1 MSYRNPQIIQDRS
14 GEIIPQALAQATG
27 AIAQGVAKFGAE
39 QKREREKRELERKQF
54 NQNMIKLSNEQAAD
68 ASLFNKGLEGMSDSM
83 RQQMVLGNNSALY
96 RL

>member
-39 QKREREKRELERKQF
+39 QKREREKRE
-54 NQNMIKLSNEQAAD
+54 
-68 ASLFNKGLEGMSDSM
+68 
-83 RQQMVLGNNSALY
+83 
-96 RL
+96 